1 MSLVENRGGGS
12 ASCDDAREDSANVSE
27 AVRPLLDILYGAQST
42 TAQHSTRAWL
52 FVSHAS
58 SLLAAASRAEEIECF
73 CRSLR
78 PDAALPLALVLDILS
93 EV

>member
-1 MSLVENRGGGS
+1 MSLVVNTDGGS
-12 ASCDDAREDSANVSE
+12 ASCGDAREGSANVSE

-58 SLLAAASRAEEIECF
+58 NLLAATIRAEEVECF
-73 CRSLR
+73 CRALR
-78 PDAALPLALVLDILS
+78 PDAALPLALALDIVS